1 MEKSQAESFV
11 CGVGPAES
19 TGKPRSRYCPG
30 GSLPLVSLGW
40 RRPRNPREKNPSL
53 IVSPPALLSLCSYC
67 ALVYHAQTFI
77 RLSVRV
83 ARWTLP
89 LLLFSGRRDL
99 AGCAYHFLSARHR
112 DFVAPPGNGQSHPC
126 SRCRP
131 GYHVAQRAT
140 DSHHDRPSRQY
151 IAQRLLRG
159 RDVQALQRNL
169 KRAPSTPPQIAS
181 LMSPALTV

>member
-1 MEKSQAESFV
+1 MTYLATLGSYSTWCSKVSTETPSQWVSNLVHLVTQLMSTVGVSWGRASNSCQVQRFGSFTCPSIEKSHRSRGV

-67 ALVYHAQTFI
+67 ALVYHAQTFS
-77 RLSVRV
+77 RLRVRG

-112 DFVAPPGNGQSHPC
+112 DFVAPP
-126 SRCRP
+126 
-131 GYHVAQRAT
+131 
-140 DSHHDRPSRQY
+140 
-151 IAQRLLRG
+151 
-159 RDVQALQRNL
+159 
-169 KRAPSTPPQIAS
+169 
-181 LMSPALTV
+181 

>member
-53 IVSPPALLSLCSYC
+53 IVSPPVLLSLCSYY
-67 ALVYHAQTFI
+67 ALVYHAQTFS
-77 RLSVRV
+77 RLRARG

-99 AGCAYHFLSARHR
+99 AGCAYRFLSARHR
-112 DFVAPPGNGQSHPC
+112 DFAAPPDPREP
-126 SRCRP
+126 SRHYTGSETIIRLSTSVTP
-131 GYHVAQRAT
+131 GAEQT
-140 DSHHDRPSRQY
+140 DSS
-151 IAQRLLRG
+151 AAFFS
-159 RDVQALQRNL
+159 V
-169 KRAPSTPPQIAS
+169 
-181 LMSPALTV
+181 